1 MIQRNFRC
9 TNPIESTVVH
19 LQPFSIA
26 AVVYVCRDTFD
37 RRMRQS
43 VRVGYSFHS
52 NPCWSQLY
60 TRVDPVSLLW
70 GCCIHQQS
78 PKSSLTPTRG
88 DHIEFDVRMSQLK
101 ENRTLVSMCG
111 PTATCIKIPMK
122 FRFLTHGKALIAGQ
136 LASGTRVRST
146 TRVKKLDTPG
156 RSKCQ
161 TQTGPDSLFLL

>member
-1 MIQRNFRC
+1 
-9 TNPIESTVVH
+9 
-19 LQPFSIA
+19 
-26 AVVYVCRDTFD
+26 
-37 RRMRQS
+37 MRQS

-60 TRVDPVSLLW
+60 TGQISDRLCEWETGGGIMVRIPHCIPRVDPVSLLW

-161 TQTGPDSLFLL
+161 TQTGPDSLFRCHFTGLEEKFAYKC

>member
-1 MIQRNFRC
+1 MWDTVFIQ
-9 TNPIESTVVH
+9 T
-19 LQPFSIA
+19 
-26 AVVYVCRDTFD
+26 
-37 RRMRQS
+37 
-43 VRVGYSFHS
+43 RVGASFILVILATGYVNGRRGGGGIMVRIPHCI
-52 NPCWSQLY
+52 P
-60 TRVDPVSLLW
+60 RVDPVSLLW

-136 LASGTRVRST
+136 LASGTRVRFKRARILCSDVT
-146 TRVKKLDTPG
+146 LRVWR
-156 RSKCQ
+156 RSLRTNAKRFKAL
-161 TQTGPDSLFLL
+161 SRAALNR